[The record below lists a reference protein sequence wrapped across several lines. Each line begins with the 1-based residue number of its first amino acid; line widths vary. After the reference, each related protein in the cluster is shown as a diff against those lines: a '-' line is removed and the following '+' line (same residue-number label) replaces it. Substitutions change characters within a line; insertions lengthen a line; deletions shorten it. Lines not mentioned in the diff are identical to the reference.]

1 MELKPGYKQT
11 EMGVIPE
18 DWDVQFLQN
27 LSIKVM
33 VGIASAATHAYRNSG
48 VPMFRNQNIKE
59 GWLDDSDLRFLD
71 PAFDET
77 FQGKRLCGG
86 DLLTAR
92 TGYPGTTA
100 VVPPE
105 YTGAQSFT
113 SLIIR
118 PNTSKISSSF
128 LCLYIN
134 SPAGKAFFE
143 QSQIGGAQKNVNANT
158 LKRMP
163 VAFPGCKEEQE
174 AIASAVAEID
184 ALTSSLEALISK
196 KRGIKQ
202 AAMQE
207 LLTGKR
213 RLPGFEGE
221 WEVKR
226 LGSEIRHLQAGV
238 SVTSTTDNEQ
248 ANTDHYVLK
257 TSAVFQGR
265 FMPAEKKQIS
275 PGEVKRA
282 KTSIRKGDLIISRMN
297 TPALVGECGYS
308 DSDHPNLFLPDRLW
322 RADCRDPRVVSS
334 RWLTYAL
341 SMQQNRLRIK
351 NLATGTS
358 GSMKNISKHSLL
370 DLEIEWPSF
379 TEQVALAA
387 VLSEM
392 DNEIDLINEQLQKAN
407 SIKQGMMQ
415 QLLTGKIRLR

>member
-11 EMGVIPE
+11 EAGVIPE
-18 DWDVQFLQN
+18 DWDVISIGKACRLINGRGFKPHEWENSGLPIIRIQN
-27 LSIKVM
+27 LNGSNEYNYFSGDYDSKIEVREGQLLFAWSGSRGTSFGPHIWQGPKALLNYHTWKVAINEK
-33 VGIASAATHAYRNSG
+33 VIEPDYFYHALKKLTAFIEDKAHGASALVHTQKWEMEKF
-48 VPMFRNQNIKE
+48 PI
-59 GWLDDSDLRFLD
+59 
-71 PAFDET
+71 
-77 FQGKRLCGG
+77 
-86 DLLTAR
+86 
-92 TGYPGTTA
+92 
-100 VVPPE
+100 VVP
-105 YTGAQSFT
+105 TCAV
-113 SLIIR
+113 
-118 PNTSKISSSF
+118 
-128 LCLYIN
+128 
-134 SPAGKAFFE
+134 E
-143 QSQIGGAQKNVNANT
+143 QNN
-158 LKRMP
+158 
-163 VAFPGCKEEQE
+163 
-174 AIASAVAEID
+174 IAD
-184 ALTSSLEALISK
+184 ALSNCEKLLSDLEALLRK
-196 KRGIKQ
+196 KRNIKQ
-202 AAMQE
+202 AALQE

-308 DSDHPNLFLPDRLW
+308 DSDYPNLFLPDRLW
-322 RADCRDPRVVSS
+322 RADCRDPHAVSS

-415 QLLTGKIRLR
+415 QLLTGKIRLT

>member
-11 EMGVIPE
+11 EAGVIPE
-18 DWDVQFLQN
+18 DWDVKA
-27 LSIKVM
+27 LSRLPCEAIDCHHSTPIWKE
-33 VGIASAATHAYRNSG
+33 SG
-48 VPMFRNQNIKE
+48 EIVIRNQNIRDGRLNLADTSYTDEKAYQE
-59 GWLDDSDLRFLD
+59 RIRRAVPSHPDLVITREAPMGEVCMIPAGLKCCLGQRMVLLRIQSDNVDQAYVLYAL
-71 PAFDET
+71 
-77 FQGKRLCGG
+77 Q
-86 DLLTAR
+86 
-92 TGYPGTTA
+92 
-100 VVPPE
+100 
-105 YTGAQSFT
+105 AQSSRRFIGAVGGT
-113 SLIIR
+113 GSTVSNIRIPILKSLPVAVPAPSEQKKISAALGDINELIIHLER
-118 PNTSKISSSF
+118 
-128 LCLYIN
+128 L
-134 SPAGKAFFE
+134 
-143 QSQIGGAQKNVNANT
+143 V
-158 LKRMP
+158 LK
-163 VAFPGCKEEQE
+163 KHN
-174 AIASAVAEID
+174 
-184 ALTSSLEALISK
+184 
-196 KRGIKQ
+196 IKQ
-202 AAMQE
+202 ATMQE

-265 FMPAEKKQIS
+265 FMPAEKKQII

-334 RWLTYAL
+334 RWITYAL

-351 NLATGTS
+351 DLATGTS

-415 QLLTGKIRLR
+415 QLLTGKIRLT

>member
-11 EMGVIPE
+11 AVGVIPE
-18 DWDVQFLQN
+18 DWEVCYLEAIVRSDAPVCYGILMPGPNTLNGIPVVKVKDILGGQIDVSGLHLTHPEIDRAYKRSR
-27 LSIKVM
+27 LS
-33 VGIASAATHAYRNSG
+33 A
-48 VPMFRNQNIKE
+48 
-59 GWLDDSDLRFLD
+59 
-71 PAFDET
+71 
-77 FQGKRLCGG
+77 G
-86 DLLTAR
+86 DLLITIRGSTGRIAIVPNNLEGANITQDTAR
-92 TGYPGTTA
+92 ARLVRSTETRYVFFALQESNVQQQVELNTIGQA
-100 VVPPE
+100 VKGINIRDVKKLKLSMPPLQE
-105 YTGAQSFT
+105 QR
-113 SLIIR
+113 LI
-118 PNTSKISSSF
+118 
-128 LCLYIN
+128 
-134 SPAGKAFFE
+134 A
-143 QSQIGGAQKNVNANT
+143 
-158 LKRMP
+158 
-163 VAFPGCKEEQE
+163 
-174 AIASAVAEID
+174 D
-184 ALTSSLEALISK
+184 ALTNADKLINSLGHLIQK
-196 KRGIKQ
+196 QQAIKQ
-202 AAMQE
+202 AAVQE

-238 SVTSTTDNEQ
+238 SVTSTTDNDQ

-308 DSDHPNLFLPDRLW
+308 DSDYPNLFLPDRLW
-322 RADCRDPRVVSS
+322 RADCRDPRAVSS

-351 NLATGTS
+351 DLATGTS
-358 GSMKNISKHSLL
+358 GSMKNISKYSLL

-379 TEQVALAA
+379 TEQIALAT

>member
-11 EMGVIPE
+11 EVGVIPE
-18 DWDVQFLQN
+18 DWIFESISN
-27 LSIKVM
+27 LV
-33 VGIASAATHAYRNSG
+33 
-48 VPMFRNQNIKE
+48 
-59 GWLDDSDLRFLD
+59 D
-71 PAFDET
+71 
-77 FQGKRLCGG
+77 
-86 DLLTAR
+86 
-92 TGYPGTTA
+92 
-100 VVPPE
+100 
-105 YTGAQSFT
+105 
-113 SLIIR
+113 
-118 PNTSKISSSF
+118 
-128 LCLYIN
+128 IN
-134 SPAGKAFFE
+134 SPICYGVVQVGRHSHDGVPIVAIKNVKEIGKAAHHLASRGIE
-143 QSQIGGAQKNVNANT
+143 APYARSRVRPGDVLISIKGTIGRVGIVPNGFIGNISRELARLRIKDGICADF
-158 LKRMP
+158 
-163 VAFPGCKEEQE
+163 VAFQLEGLSTQDRISKAIVGTTRLEFSIGHLRNFQVALPLEENEQR
-174 AIASAVAEID
+174 AIADMLSDVD
-184 ALTSSLEALISK
+184 ATTMALEALIAK
-196 KRGIKQ
+196 KQGLKQ

-238 SVTSTTDNEQ
+238 SVTSTTDNDQ

-308 DSDHPNLFLPDRLW
+308 DSDYPNLFLPDRLW
-322 RADCRDPRVVSS
+322 RADCRDPRAVSS

-351 NLATGTS
+351 DLATGTS
-358 GSMKNISKHSLL
+358 GSMKNISKYSLL

-379 TEQVALAA
+379 TEQIVLAT

-415 QLLTGKIRLR
+415 QLLTGKIRLK